1 MYSKI
6 IYTLINCLINM
17 YSCKNETAEY
27 LTQLCSIYKKKTFKI
42 FSIEMEKYSFG
53 NKYNEAKNVYA
64 NKNGDYGYYEST
76 DFKEINIVLKK
87 GMNYLHL
94 ITNEEEKALV
104 KAFLEQGIKL
114 RNDVWHNTI
123 KVNNM
128 EKNYNQVLILQKLVD
143 IIKKNYT
150 KEDKVFSSK
159 DIKYINT
166 LIDLWEPKKKQ
177 IPIENTMLIDNEEE
191 IDSID
196 DEELED
202 YLEK

>member
-1 MYSKI
+1 
-6 IYTLINCLINM
+6 M
-17 YSCKNETAEY
+17 YSCLNETAEF

-76 DFKEINIVLKK
+76 DFKEIVIVLKK
-87 GMNYLHL
+87 GINYLHL
-94 ITNEEEKALV
+94 ITNEEEKKLF
-104 KAFLEQGIKL
+104 KAFLLQGTKL
-114 RNDVWHNTI
+114 RNDVWHNKI
-123 KVNNM
+123 DVNNM

-143 IIKKNYT
+143 IIKRNYD
-150 KEDKVFSSK
+150 KEDKIFLSK

-166 LIDLWEPKKKQ
+166 LIELWKPKQKP
-177 IPIENTMLIDNEEE
+177 IPIENTMLNENETE
-191 IDSID
+191 IENID
-196 DEELED
+196 DEELEK

>member
-1 MYSKI
+1 
-6 IYTLINCLINM
+6 M

-123 KVNNM
+123 KVNN
-128 EKNYNQVLILQKLVD
+128 IKLKKGVD
-143 IIKKNYT
+143 YRVKYTNNKKIGKATVKITGIGKFKGTIT
-150 KEDKVFSSK
+150 KTF
-159 DIKYINT
+159 
-166 LIDLWEPKKKQ
+166 
-177 IPIENTMLIDNEEE
+177 E
-191 IDSID
+191 IV
-196 DEELED
+196 
-202 YLEK
+202 K

>member
-1 MYSKI
+1 
-6 IYTLINCLINM
+6 
-17 YSCKNETAEY
+17 
-27 LTQLCSIYKKKTFKI
+27 
-42 FSIEMEKYSFG
+42 
-53 NKYNEAKNVYA
+53 
-64 NKNGDYGYYEST
+64 
-76 DFKEINIVLKK
+76 
-87 GMNYLHL
+87 
-94 ITNEEEKALV
+94 
-104 KAFLEQGIKL
+104 
-114 RNDVWHNTI
+114 
-123 KVNNM
+123 M

>member
-1 MYSKI
+1 MLFRS
-6 IYTLINCLINM
+6 
-17 YSCKNETAEY
+17 
-27 LTQLCSIYKKKTFKI
+27 
-42 FSIEMEKYSFG
+42 
-53 NKYNEAKNVYA
+53 
-64 NKNGDYGYYEST
+64 
-76 DFKEINIVLKK
+76 
-87 GMNYLHL
+87 HL

>member
-1 MYSKI
+1 
-6 IYTLINCLINM
+6 M

-159 DIKYINT
+159 DIKFINT

-191 IDSID
+191 IDSIN